1 MDVFS
6 RDSDYKGEYLKCPGK
21 QREGVKGSN
30 NEVRVIEVL
39 GTLVSNLARKLVVQ
53 KVKYSKQKSKRVARN
68 LCSQKMRN
76 HC

>member
-53 KVKYSKQKSKRVARN
+53 KVKYSKQNSKRVARN
-68 LCSQKMRN
+68 LCSQKMCN